1 MKLYPVLCLTLC
13 ILLLGQ
19 AGADVIRRSRQTS
32 PDLSD
37 PDPLINEVDT
47 DDSSEEDDAKKPL
60 GIVAIKIRHIQADA
74 ELCQQL
80 SRYHP
85 HHPQCHGYCKR
96 QGHWIG
102 QCKKEKCH
110 CFS

>member
-1 MKLYPVLCLTLC
+1 MKLLLLVCLILAA
-13 ILLLGQ
+13 LLLGDARPSEVDSPEPDANELDNGEEAVAKPPGIVSIKVRHVQ
-19 AGADVIRRSRQTS
+19 A
-32 PDLSD
+32 
-37 PDPLINEVDT
+37 DPL
-47 DDSSEEDDAKKPL
+47 
-60 GIVAIKIRHIQADA
+60 
-74 ELCQQL
+74 LCQQL

-102 QCKKEKCH
+102 QCKKNSCH